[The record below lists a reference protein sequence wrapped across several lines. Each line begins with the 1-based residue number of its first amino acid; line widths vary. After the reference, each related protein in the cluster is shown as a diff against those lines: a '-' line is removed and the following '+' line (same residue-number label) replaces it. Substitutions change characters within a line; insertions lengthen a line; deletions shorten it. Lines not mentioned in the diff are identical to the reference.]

1 MALVGRGWGPKN
13 TRGWAGGDGA
23 TRPLAAVARAAR
35 RVAWQALSMTTRGLP
50 DLAGKVAVVTGAGS
64 GIGRGLARRLGAE
77 GMRLVLADIEPG
89 ALATTQAELS
99 ARGAVVCTRVTD
111 VADRNAS
118 VALADAAWD
127 AYGQV
132 DLLCNNAGVFV
143 GGLLWDCPP
152 SDLDWVLGVNLHGIL
167 NGVSAF
173 VPRMLAQGT
182 PGHIVNTASGAGLLA
197 SAYSGPYTISKFA
210 AVAASECL
218 AKDLAAVGAP
228 IGVSV
233 LCPGAVATAIARS
246 RRNHPVPGA
255 PPLDE
260 AAAFVE
266 KALSETTA
274 GGVDPDD
281 VAKLVVDAVRTGEF
295 LILTA
300 DSYARQ
306 LAERADDLVARR
318 LPRSPALD

>member
-1 MALVGRGWGPKN
+1 
-13 TRGWAGGDGA
+13 
-23 TRPLAAVARAAR
+23 
-35 RVAWQALSMTTRGLP
+35 MTTRGLA
-50 DLAGKVAVVTGAGS
+50 DLADKVAVVTGAAS
-64 GIGRGLARRLGAE
+64 GIGRGLAHRLGAE

-89 ALATTQAELS
+89 ALAATEAELA
-99 ARGAVVCTRVTD
+99 ARGAVVRTLVTD
-111 VADRNAS
+111 VTDRRATA
-118 VALADAAWD
+118 ALADAAWD

-143 GGLLWDCPP
+143 GGLLWECPP
-152 SDLDWVLGVNLHGIL
+152 ADLDWVLGVNLYGIL
-167 NGVSAF
+167 NGVAAF

-218 AKDLAAVGAP
+218 AKDLAAAGAP

-246 RRNHPVPGA
+246 RRNHPAPGG
-255 PPLDE
+255 PPLDA

-266 KALSETTA
+266 QALSDTTA
-274 GGVDPDD
+274 GGIDPDD
-281 VAKLVVDAVRTGEF
+281 VAKLVVDAVRSGEF

-306 LAERADDLVARR
+306 LTERTEDLVARR
-318 LPRSPALD
+318 VPRSPTLD